1 MYDAN
6 PTICEYWVGWWE
18 CVARSNPQA
27 SKSGVFD
34 PDIILYDY
42 GIFWQSKLVM

>member
-1 MYDAN
+1 ML
-6 PTICEYWVGWWE
+6 WE

-27 SKSGVFD
+27 SKSGAFD

-42 GIFWQSKLVM
+42 GIF